1 VSEPNPNLIP
11 VRIAGT
17 SSLAPGRAVSTTEIV
32 AHLGGKRDPAEM
44 EARTGI
50 ASRSFVDGDASSA
63 KLGGRALSEALE
75 AAKLRPEDL
84 ARIIFVSSV
93 GGDVLI
99 PAVANLVAA
108 ELGLAGSCDCFDLN
122 NACMGFLTAFD
133 IAARS
138 IALGGGPVGIVVVEI
153 GSRFISPDDPRPY
166 LVVADAVAAA
176 VLDRGRGEQGI
187 LGSFLRN
194 DPTLGGDV
202 QLIHPGVSRQRE
214 TIRFFSTN
222 DTITR
227 RAIEALSRSAEAALA
242 DAGLAL
248 SEIEWVLPHQPN
260 GQLFAA
266 IVGALGIDP
275 DRVVPVV
282 RELGSVGAA
291 SIPTSLDRLMRTRDV
306 RVGDRVLMVGV
317 GAGAGY
323 GALVLRV

>member
-1 VSEPNPNLIP
+1 
-11 VRIAGT
+11 
-17 SSLAPGRAVSTTEIV
+17 
-32 AHLGGKRDPAEM
+32 M
-44 EARTGI
+44 QARTGI
-50 ASRSFVDGDASSA
+50 VSRSFVDADESSA
-63 KLGGRALSEALE
+63 RLGGRALREALE
-75 AAKLRPEDL
+75 VARLRPEELD
-84 ARIIFVSSV
+84 RIIFVSSV

-99 PAVANLVAA
+99 PAVANLVAG
-108 ELGLAGSCDCFDLN
+108 ELGLAGTCDAFDLN

-138 IALGGGPVGIVVVEI
+138 IAQGSGPVGIVVVEI
-153 GSRFISPDDPRPY
+153 GSRFISPEDPRPY

-176 VLDRGRGEQGI
+176 VLDRGHAEQGI

-202 QLIHPGVSRQRE
+202 RLVHPGVSRQRE
-214 TIRFFSTN
+214 TIRFYSTN

-227 RAIEALSRSAEAALA
+227 RAVEALSRSAEAALA
-242 DAGLAL
+242 QAGLAL

-260 GQLFAA
+260 GQLFAT
-266 IVGALGIDP
+266 IVDVLGLDP
-275 DRVVPVV
+275 HRVVPVV
-282 RELGSVGAA
+282 HEVGSVGAA

-306 RVGDRVLMVGV
+306 RTGDHILMVGV